1 MRPATRACPR
11 TGRPSRNAWRA
22 LFARLRRTLGPAR
35 FASWDGAGSDTPG
48 GIGGRGM
55 RTYGHFIDGAYVEP
69 LSGKYLDT
77 VNPYTGEA
85 WARIPQGGAED
96 VGRAVAVASRALREG
111 EWPKMTASARGRLM
125 NRLADLVAANAE
137 RLAEIEVRDNG
148 KLLAEMLGQT
158 RYNPEWWR
166 YFGGLADKVEGAV
179 MPIDKPDTLAF
190 TRHEPV
196 GVVAALTAW
205 NSPLLFVAWKCS
217 PALAAGCTV
226 VVKPSEF
233 ASASTLEFAALTREA
248 GFPDGVFNVVTGLGP
263 EAGAALVDHP
273 EVAKVTFTGSDATGA
288 RIYAQAAKGLKRVS
302 LELGG
307 KSPNIV
313 FDDADLDAALAGAVS
328 GIFAATGQT
337 CIAGSRVLVQN
348 SIREE
353 FSARLAELGRTARK
367 GDPMRADT
375 NIGPVTTAPQYRK
388 ILDYIDI
395 AKAEGA
401 RCILGGG
408 PASAPGLP
416 GGQFVEPTIFVDVRP
431 EMRIA
436 REEVFGP
443 VLSILGFEDEAD
455 AVRLA
460 NDTIYGLAAGVWT
473 RDIGRA
479 VRVSSALQAGTV
491 WVNTYRAVS
500 YMMPFGG
507 VKHSGI
513 GRESGVEAI
522 REFLETKSVWISH
535 AQGAPAN
542 PFVMR

>member
-1 MRPATRACPR
+1 MK
-11 TGRPSRNAWRA
+11 S
-22 LFARLRRTLGPAR
+22 
-35 FASWDGAGSDTPG
+35 
-48 GIGGRGM
+48 
-55 RTYGHFIDGAYVEP
+55 YGHFISGSYVDP
-69 LSGKYLDT
+69 AQGRWIDSF
-77 VNPYTGEA
+77 NPYTGEV
-85 WARIPQGGAED
+85 WARIPQGCADD
-96 VGRAVAVASRALREG
+96 VDRAVAAASRAMHEG
-111 EWPKMTASARGRLM
+111 PWARFTPSARGKLM
-125 NRLADLVAANAE
+125 LRLADIIAENAE

-148 KLLAEMLGQT
+148 KLLAEMLGQV

-166 YFGGLADKVEGAV
+166 YFGGLADKIEGAV
-179 MPIDKPDTLAF
+179 VPIDKPDMFAF

-205 NSPLLFVAWKCS
+205 NSPLLFIAWKCAA
-217 PALAAGCTV
+217 ALAAGCTV

-233 ASASTLEFAALTREA
+233 ASVSTLEFAALTRQA
-248 GFPDGVFNVVTGLGP
+248 GFPDGVFNVVTGYGP
-263 EAGAALVDHP
+263 EAGSALVEHP
-273 EVAKVTFTGSDATGA
+273 DIAKVTFTGSDTTGA
-288 RIYAQAAKGLKRVS
+288 RIYAQAAKTLKRVS

-313 FDDADLDAALAGAVS
+313 FDDCDLDAAVAGAIS

-348 SIREE
+348 SIKET
-353 FSARLAELGRTARK
+353 FTARLVELGRTARK
-367 GDPMRADT
+367 GDPMLPDT
-375 NIGPVTTAPQYRK
+375 NIGPVTTAPQYQK
-388 ILDYIDI
+388 ILDYIDV
-395 AKAEGA
+395 AKGEGA

-408 PASAPGLP
+408 PAAGFP
-416 GGQFVEPTIFVDVRP
+416 GGQFVEPTIFVDVKP

-443 VLSILGFEDEAD
+443 VLSILGFEDEAE

-473 RDIGRA
+473 SDIGRA
-479 VRVSSALQAGTV
+479 VRMSAALKAGTV

-507 VKHSGI
+507 MKRSGL
-513 GRESGVEAI
+513 GRESGIEAI
-522 REFLETKSVWISH
+522 REYLETKSVWIST

-542 PFVMR
+542 PFIMR